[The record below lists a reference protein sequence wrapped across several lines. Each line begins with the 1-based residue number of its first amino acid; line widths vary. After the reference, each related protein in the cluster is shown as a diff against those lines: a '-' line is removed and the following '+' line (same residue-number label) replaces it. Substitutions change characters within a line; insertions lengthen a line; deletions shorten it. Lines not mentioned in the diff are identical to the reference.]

1 MEFLQVVK
9 KVKEY
14 LKTLSLEE
22 KAILFKTLFQSPI
35 EYKDGVFYL
44 SDKEYTLNR
53 TSDYF
58 EIREHWMSMH
68 EFDKLYEYI
77 QNKIQKE

>member
-14 LKTLSLEE
+14 LSKLSLQE
-22 KAILFKTLFQSPI
+22 KAILFNTLFQSPI
-35 EYKDGVFYL
+35 EYKDGAFYL
-44 SDKEYTLNR
+44 SNKEYSLGR

-58 EIREHWMSMH
+58 VIREHWMSMN
-68 EFDKLYEYI
+68 EFDKLYKYI
-77 QNKIQKE
+77 ENKNENE

>member
-14 LKTLSLEE
+14 LKTLSLQE

-35 EYKDGVFYL
+35 EYKDGAFYL

-77 QNKIQKE
+77 EINNKNE